1 MSPIQCIGNVDE
13 ILCVL
18 ATGNAHKIVPYT
30 ISGNFQEMY
39 KFHVVRNVHTMNRKC
54 GLHIS
59 GHFTTQ
65 EIQDFF
71 QCKVRK
77 QVAS

>member
-1 MSPIQCIGNVDE
+1 MHEMSPIQCIGNVDE

-54 GLHIS
+54 DQSYTFLGIS
-59 GHFTTQ
+59 Q
-65 EIQDFF
+65 P
-71 QCKVRK
+71 RK
-77 QVAS
+77 FKISSSVK